1 MMKIWQPIKKNIY
14 LGAGLQFIGL
24 IHYIHGV
31 TGQPAGRHG
40 TEEVVENHM
49 SST

>member
-40 TEEVVENHM
+40 IEEVVENHM